1 MSANTEK
8 ANQLEDEPAKDTE
21 SNCDDEYDYDINND
35 EQDKLKNISESSSPT
50 IAQSSNESEFESSE
64 NEEEKP
70 EAKSKLNENGED
82 PAEKS
87 ETKPDE
93 KSEPVLD
100 AGKDEEEQQKAVD
113 DANAAL
119 DKLLN
124 SVDYGIVLAFLDKFA
139 THLGIKEYTFK
150 NFESNLIN
158 SKTGLIH
165 L

>member
-8 ANQLEDEPAKDTE
+8 ANQLEEPEPAKDTE

-35 EQDKLKNISESSSPT
+35 EPDKLKNISESSSPT
-50 IAQSSNESEFESSE
+50 IAQSSIESEFESSE

-70 EAKSKLNENGED
+70 PAKTKLANGQE
-82 PAEKS
+82 PAEK
-87 ETKPDE
+87 ETQPDE

-100 AGKDEEEQQKAVD
+100 VGKVDEEQQQAVD
-113 DANAAL
+113 DANAAVE
-119 DKLLN
+119 KLLN

-150 NFESNLIN
+150 SFESNLVN
-158 SKTGLIH
+158 AKTGLIH

>member
-8 ANQLEDEPAKDTE
+8 SNQLEDEPAKDTE

-35 EQDKLKNISESSSPT
+35 ELKNISESSSPT

-70 EAKSKLNENGED
+70 QAKTKLANGEE
-82 PAEKS
+82 PAEK

-93 KSEPVLD
+93 KSELELD
-100 AGKDEEEQQKAVD
+100 AGKDDEEQQKAVD

-158 SKTGLIH
+158 AKTGLIH